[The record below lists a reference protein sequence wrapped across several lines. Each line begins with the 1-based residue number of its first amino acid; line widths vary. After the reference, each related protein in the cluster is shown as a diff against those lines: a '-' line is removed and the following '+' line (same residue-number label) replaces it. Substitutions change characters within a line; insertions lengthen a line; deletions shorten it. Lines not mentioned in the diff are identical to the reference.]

1 MALFSRKPKLKLSCL
16 PLGLFPEIFEER
28 RVSFE
33 DWIKMASKLKL
44 NGIELHQRYL
54 ETVRP
59 SEISLFSD
67 FLRVR
72 GLRISMVVL
81 DVDILLREEDERRR
95 QVELVGR
102 GVDLARLFRTDLV
115 RIPISWPGGA
125 VPGEVLER
133 ARRGLEEASRYAKAR
148 YTRLAVEGTAGTS
161 ADELRPLWERPHIY
175 LSLDVAQTVRSGED
189 PTGIV
194 REAWGRIAH
203 IRLGDLGPNMEPV
216 PLGEG
221 VVDVE
226 GLLALLKARRFSGWV
241 SVAPEVGGIE
251 AIKDGISF
259 VREVWRAL

>member
-1 MALFSRKPKLKLSCL
+1 MALFSRKPKLRLSCL
-16 PLGLFPEIFEER
+16 PLGLFREIFEEGSL
-28 RVSFE
+28 SFE

-59 SEISLFSD
+59 SEVPLFSD

-72 GLRISMVVL
+72 GLRVSMVAL
-81 DVDILLREEDERRR
+81 DVDILLREERRR

-115 RIPISWPGGA
+115 RVPISWPGGI
-125 VPGEVLER
+125 VPGEVLET

-148 YTRLAVEGTAGTS
+148 YTRLAVEGTAGTP
-161 ADELRPLWERPHIY
+161 AGDLRTLWQRPYIY
-175 LSLDVAQTVRSGED
+175 LSLDVAQAVRSGED
-189 PTGIV
+189 PIEVV

-226 GLLALLKARRFSGWV
+226 GLLALLKARRFPGWV

-251 AIKDGISF
+251 AIREGISF
-259 VREVWRAL
+259 VREVWQAL